1 MWKLSLQAST
11 VQHQSQKA
19 RLHEKCLSTPSP
31 GRMSRSRRGKNTRRE
46 HQRSVRFPKDMSPSK
61 CTTHPV
67 MKGISLSVEV
77 HVLINGENHRPV
89 KLEHPVYRSTV
100 QTVVKE
106 TMENAT
112 KPNRSLPMNRGRG
125 TGGALGHGAPPLS

>member
-89 KLEHPVYRSTV
+89 KLEHRSTGLLS
-100 QTVVKE
+100 K
-106 TMENAT
+106 
-112 KPNRSLPMNRGRG
+112 
-125 TGGALGHGAPPLS
+125 PLSKKPWKTQQGQTDHYR